1 MAKGGFDPACEEI
14 GVNGDRLTVEHP
26 QRDLRRRAVVGRA
39 EDLPTRP
46 GDGNGSSG
54 RGASGVEDVAD
65 KDPGM
70 PLLYSL
76 DGLLIDADPHRYRI
90 GAHPSPSTASIVEG
104 ALPSSR
110 LLTKTYPRS
119 RRSAVRCANAFNASR
134 VSGFGSCTL
143 VY

>member
-76 DGLLIDADPHRYRI
+76 DGLPVSYTHLR
-90 GAHPSPSTASIVEG
+90 AHETPEHLVC
-104 ALPSSR
+104 R
-110 LLTKTYPRS
+110 L
-119 RRSAVRCANAFNASR
+119 
-134 VSGFGSCTL
+134 
-143 VY
+143 